1 MAHQVED
8 RIRLADLSRAFG
20 DRAFGALLLVFAL
33 PNLLPLPPGSST
45 VLGIPLMLISVQLA
59 LERTELWPPRAVGER
74 SLGKGDLQRIVAYGS
89 GRYAA
94 LSAYSPRVGAFS
106 LAIAGS
112 GQPASF
118 LRSFWCCPFPRNGLA
133 VVVGWAATLASL
145 AIVALVSGTILYMA
159 KAAYEAAAG
168 FLGS

>member
-8 RIRLADLSRAFG
+8 RIRLVDLSRAFG